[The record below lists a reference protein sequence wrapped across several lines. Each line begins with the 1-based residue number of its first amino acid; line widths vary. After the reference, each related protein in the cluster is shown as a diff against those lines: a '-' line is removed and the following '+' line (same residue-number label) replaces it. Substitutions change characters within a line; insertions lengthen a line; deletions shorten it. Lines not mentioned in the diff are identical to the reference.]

1 MMGEDPETF
10 TQKDIDEALKYLLP
24 SHLFAKDARPGMKH
38 PYEIFPKRKESE
50 VKQSSNTFSKSSV
63 MFAKSILGTLKS

>member
-10 TQKDIDEALKYLLP
+10 TQKDTDEALKYLLP
-24 SHLFAKDARPGMKH
+24 SHLFAKDARPVMKH

-50 VKQSSNTFSKSSV
+50 VKQFCNTLKNSL
-63 MFAKSILGTLKS
+63 MFAKSMLETLKS